1 MERDKDKRKTQGKE
15 EEPAAVDQVEDR
27 VDAEMK
33 RIEGRAK
40 EAVGQGMQDED
51 LEREGKELQ
60 EKGEQELTRQRHN
73 S

>member
-15 EEPAAVDQVEDR
+15 EEPAAIDQVEDR

-33 RIEGRAK
+33 RIQGRAK

-51 LEREGKELQ
+51 LEREGKELK
-60 EKGEQELTRQRHN
+60 EKGERELTRKRHKK
-73 S
+73 